1 MVDKSDSEMVEIEI
15 ETPLE
20 RFRQFLIL
28 STCRS
33 YIPESYLKDPEVF
46 PEREGERGSIYVE
59 AADKVTLKKIREIT
73 FVNARGILGILYESK
88 SGNTKLKWRQVRGR
102 IGKVSGVASANALTN
117 LISAKVITPEY
128 VRKVVEGVTKE
139 EERSE
144 GDGGHG
150 RPT

>member
-1 MVDKSDSEMVEIEI
+1 MVEVEV
-15 ETPLE
+15 EAPLE

-33 YIPESYLKDPEVF
+33 YIPDSYLKDPEVF

-88 SGNTKLKWRQVRGR
+88 SGNTKLKWRQIRGKV
-102 IGKVSGVASANALTN
+102 GKVSGVASANALTN

-128 VRKVVEGVTKE
+128 VRKVIENSTKE
-139 EERSE
+139 EEE
-144 GDGGHG
+144 AEDDVGPAQ
-150 RPT
+150 PT